1 MSKETVWL
9 NVEGMSCSH
18 CEKRV
23 KEALDAIRGVISVS
37 VNLDEGKVAVDY
49 DTTGVNEEQIKRTII
64 EAGYGIEQ

>member
-1 MSKETVWL
+1 MSKESVML

-37 VNLDEGKVAVDY
+37 VNLDEATVSVDY
-49 DTTGVNEEQIKRTII
+49 DTTGVNEEQIKETII
-64 EAGYGIEQ
+64 EAGYEIV

>member
-1 MSKETVWL
+1 MSKETVLL
-9 NVEGMSCSH
+9 NVEGMSCLH

-49 DTTGVNEEQIKRTII
+49 DTTGVNEGLIKKTIV
-64 EAGYGIEQ
+64 EAGYEIV

>member
-1 MSKETVWL
+1 MSKESVWL

-23 KEALDAIRGVISVS
+23 KAALDAIRGVISVS

-49 DTTGVNEEQIKRTII
+49 DTTGVSEEQIKETII
-64 EAGYGIEQ
+64 EAGYEIV

>member
-1 MSKETVWL
+1 ML

-37 VNLDEGKVAVDY
+37 VNLDEATVSVDY
-49 DTTGVNEEQIKRTII
+49 DTTGVNEEQIKETII
-64 EAGYGIEQ
+64 EAGYEIV